1 MREANWD
8 EIFQRHS
15 DDGTAPAREG
25 RLSSFVPWEDWLTFA
40 ITAVVFMS
48 VVASIDGAN
57 WVRDMPSLY
66 PVGFSALIVGYGLA
80 RVRRHEVLLHPIAAL
95 AGAAIVLA
103 QLVAI
108 VPGGSPALRI
118 DHIVDRMH
126 LWWGAATQNGLSAD
140 TLPFI
145 VLVLVLTWIG
155 TYFSSWAIFRW
166 RNPWLGLV
174 PGGTA
179 LMWNIS
185 FIPGQFS
192 PAFLV
197 FVFGAV
203 LLVMR
208 LNVARKESE
217 WETAGVAYPKFISLS
232 VLNWTFWVTVAILV
246 MAYRMPLAARSDTA
260 NQRWND
266 FTAPIV
272 RRIEPLAR
280 VFISVDAKK
289 PIAIHNLQDA
299 LAFQGK
305 ITLTGKQAVQLNVA
319 LTPDMAAFLR
329 AQSFDQYSAA
339 GWTVN
344 VNSNVPLAPRE
355 NSGVEAPQV
364 ADARKDV
371 TINVKIEGGNNGV
384 LFSLGQPVTADRP
397 SDARLGAAPA
407 DVTSLKPADHLS
419 NGDTYKATGSVAVAS
434 IDELRA
440 AGTDYPS
447 WVTDSYLQLPST
459 LPRRVRG
466 KAREVV
472 GGAGDTPYDKAVAI
486 ETYLR
491 SFPVDYNVP
500 GAPPGQDAVDY
511 FLFDAQRGYFDY
523 HASAMAVM
531 LRTLGIPARVATG
544 YAIDQKSSAGGNTYN
559 LTEQNAFA
567 WPEVYFPGI
576 GWVEFS
582 PTPSEPVVYRP
593 GSEQPATPT
602 ASQPGPGA
610 RNQDQADLGLVPGGA
625 APTPAAAASKAGG
638 GSSLWP
644 LWIALIAAAGVVAVA
659 GAAGKLAWEFGLGG
673 LARPARLWEK
683 TLRLAALAKAR
694 PRPHETPR
702 EFAARL
708 DATVP
713 GTGGVRDI
721 AAAYERSRYGRT
733 TAASAEEAR
742 CLDAAWA
749 SVRGGLL
756 RRLLRLPPPAS
767 RQ

>member
-8 EIFQRHS
+8 EIFQRRA
-15 DDGTAPAREG
+15 DDTTPAQEG
-25 RLSSFVPWEDWLTFA
+25 RLSSFVPWEDWLTFL

-57 WVRDMPSLY
+57 WVRGMPSLY
-66 PVGFSALIVGYGLA
+66 PVGFSALIIGYALA
-80 RVRRHEVLLHPIAAL
+80 RVRRHELLLHPIAL
-95 AGAAIVLA
+95 LTGAAIVLA

-126 LWWGAATQNGLSAD
+126 LWWTAATQNGLSAD
-140 TLPFI
+140 PLPFI
-145 VLVLVLTWIG
+145 VLVLVLVWVG
-155 TYFSSWAIFRW
+155 TYLSSWAIFRW
-166 RNPWLGLV
+166 RNAWLGV
-174 PGGTA
+174 IPGGTA

-192 PAFLV
+192 PAFIV

-203 LLVMR
+203 LLIMR
-208 LNVARKESE
+208 MNVARKERE
-217 WETAGVAYPKFISLS
+217 WDEAGVRYPEFISLS
-232 VLNWTFWVTVAILV
+232 VLNVTFWVAVAILLL
-246 MAYRMPLAARSDTA
+246 AYRMPLANRSDTA
-260 NQRWND
+260 HQRWND

-280 VFISVDAKK
+280 VFISVDSKK
-289 PIAIHNLQDA
+289 PVAIHNLKDA
-299 LAFQGK
+299 LPFQGR
-305 ITLTGKQAVQLNVA
+305 IVLTGKQAVQVNVTLA
-319 LTPDMAAFLR
+319 PDMAAFLR
-329 AQSFDQYSAA
+329 AQSFAKYSPD
-339 GWTVN
+339 GWTVH
-344 VNSNVPLAPRE
+344 VDGNVPLAPRQDT
-355 NSGVEAPQV
+355 AV
-364 ADARKDV
+364 ATTPTVPGTRQNV
-371 TINVKIEGGNNGV
+371 TINVKIEGGNNAV
-384 LFSLGQPVTADRP
+384 LFSLGQPVAADRP
-397 SDARLGAAPA
+397 SDARLGANPA
-407 DVTSLKPADHLS
+407 DVTSLQPANHLS

-434 IDELRA
+434 IDQLRA
-440 AGTDYPS
+440 AGTNYPS
-447 WVTDSYLQLPST
+447 WVTQRYLQLPSE
-459 LPRRVRG
+459 LPQRVRG
-466 KAREVV
+466 KAEEVTR
-472 GGAGDTPYDKAVAI
+472 GAGPTPYDKAVAI

-491 SFPVDYNVP
+491 TFPVDYNVP

-544 YAIDQKSSAGGNTYN
+544 YAIDQKASAGGNTYN
-559 LTEQNAFA
+559 LTERNAFA

-582 PTPSEPVVYRP
+582 PTPSEPVIYRP
-593 GSEQPATPT
+593 GSEQPAPQPT
-602 ASQPGPGA
+602 AQASRGRGLE
-610 RNQDQADLGLVPGGA
+610 RADLGLVSGGP
-625 APTPAAAASKAGG
+625 APTQGVSARKASG

-644 LWIALIAAAGVVAVA
+644 LWFALMALGGVVVVA

-683 TLRLAALAKAR
+683 TLRLASLAKAR
-694 PRPHETPR
+694 PWPHETPR

-713 GTGGVRDI
+713 GTGGSREI
-721 AAAYERSRYGRT
+721 AAAYERVRYGRT
-733 TAASAEEAR
+733 SAATADEVR
-742 CLDAAWA
+742 RLDAAWT

-756 RRLLRLPPPAS
+756 RRLFRLPPK
-767 RQ
+767 RR